1 MLTLANSSAEEHFAL
16 MSTAP
21 FSVGSSQPHG
31 VRRVLV
37 AGNGGP
43 AIAARIRAARP
54 DLEVRDAAPA
64 DVKAEDLAWADALVA
79 FRVPPVCR
87 PSVDSGSVQA
97 QLGSVRWVQSTG
109 AGVDPWLE
117 AGLLPDSVLLTRS
130 SESFGPMI
138 AEWVVSRIFAIQLQ
152 LLPLADAQRRGQWAP
167 RDIPRVAGTHA
178 VLLGTGDIG
187 RAVATLLS
195 GLGVRV
201 SGVSRSGQSGHPAF
215 SAMHRVEAL
224 AEVVHDADW
233 LVVSTPDTPATRG
246 LVSRE
251 VLSRCRGAVLLNAGR
266 GAVVEETAIPE
277 ALNAGWLRGAALD
290 VFVEEPLPASS
301 PLWSDSR
308 VLVSPHI
315 SGLTTA
321 DGAAGAFL
329 ENLAAIERGQVPTW
343 AVDRARGY

>member
-1 MLTLANSSAEEHFAL
+1 MTTNSAISL
-16 MSTAP
+16 
-21 FSVGSSQPHG
+21 PHD

-37 AGNGGP
+37 AATGGP
-43 AIAARIRAARP
+43 AIATHIRQARP
-54 DLEVRDAAPA
+54 DLEVRDVALA
-64 DVKAEDLAWADALVA
+64 DVTAEDMAWADALVA

-87 PSVDSGSVQA
+87 PAASDSDRTA
-97 QLGSVRWVQSTG
+97 RLGHVRWIQSTG

-117 AGLLPDSVLLTRS
+117 PGLLPDHVLLTRS

-138 AEWVVSRIFAIQLQ
+138 AEWVVSRIFAIHLQ
-152 LLPLADAQRRGQWAP
+152 VLPLAEAQRRAQWAP

-178 VLLGTGDIG
+178 LLLGTGDIG
-187 RAVATLLS
+187 RAVATALS

-201 SGVSRSGQSGHPAF
+201 SGVSRRGQSGHPAF
-215 SAMHRVEAL
+215 SAMHRVESL
-224 AEVVHDADW
+224 ADVVHDADW

-251 VLSRCRGAVLLNAGR
+251 VLSRCRGAVLLNTGR
-266 GAVVEETAIPE
+266 GAVVDETAIPE

-290 VFVEEPLPASS
+290 VFVEEPLSASS

-321 DGAAGAFL
+321 EGAAGAFV
-329 ENLAAIERGQVPTW
+329 ENLAAIERGQMPTW
-343 AVDRARGY
+343 AVDRVRGY